1 MTGDLK
7 KNNISIGN
15 TWSLHSPMDHDR
27 CNFMHLLLK
36 NHAFPSRCGQSSAI
50 VTPIRWKSEGPALPL
65 TDDAP
70 PGQSQHRSLKLEN
83 PSAFPREVLS
93 SQLVCDP
100 FPCPLAFWRKK
111 PNGQLLHS
119 LEATPVTPV
128 PLDVTPFSD

>member
-1 MTGDLK
+1 MSILALESTRYIPVIASYDWSLK
-7 KNNISIGN
+7 KNISIGN

-100 FPCPLAFWRKK
+100 FPCPLAFLEKK
-111 PNGQLLHS
+111 A
-119 LEATPVTPV
+119 EWATSSQP
-128 PLDVTPFSD
+128 